1 MMFYDHIFIDVYQ
14 YLVKLTRLF
23 LSSSFSDKRYY
34 AEFGLI
40 DVSIVFFFSNIGVF
54 LPFSFVLGGCHFPS
68 IDLIFISAIIYK
80 CDMFQICFKFLK
92 LSFSAFHCCC
102 GLQGKAALLWDN

>member
-34 AEFGLI
+34 TEFGLI
-40 DVSIVFFFSNIGVF
+40 DVSIVFFFFQTQVF
-54 LPFSFVLGGCHFPS
+54 FFRSLLFWVVVISPVL
-68 IDLIFISAIIYK
+68 I
-80 CDMFQICFKFLK
+80 
-92 LSFSAFHCCC
+92 
-102 GLQGKAALLWDN
+102 

>member
-1 MMFYDHIFIDVYQ
+1 MLIIQSITMMFYDHIFIDVYQ

-40 DVSIVFFFSNIGVF
+40 DVSIVFFQTQVF
-54 LPFSFVLGGCHFPS
+54 FFRSLLFWVVVISPVL
-68 IDLIFISAIIYK
+68 I
-80 CDMFQICFKFLK
+80 
-92 LSFSAFHCCC
+92 
-102 GLQGKAALLWDN
+102 

>member
-1 MMFYDHIFIDVYQ
+1 MFYDHIFIDVYQ

-40 DVSIVFFFSNIGVF
+40 DVSIVFFFQTQVF
-54 LPFSFVLGGCHFPS
+54 FFRSLLFWVVVISPVL
-68 IDLIFISAIIYK
+68 I
-80 CDMFQICFKFLK
+80 
-92 LSFSAFHCCC
+92 
-102 GLQGKAALLWDN
+102 

>member
-40 DVSIVFFFSNIGVF
+40 DVSIVFFQTQVF
-54 LPFSFVLGGCHFPS
+54 FFRSLLFWVVVISPVL
-68 IDLIFISAIIYK
+68 I
-80 CDMFQICFKFLK
+80 
-92 LSFSAFHCCC
+92 
-102 GLQGKAALLWDN
+102 

>member
-1 MMFYDHIFIDVYQ
+1 MFYDHIFIDVYQ

-40 DVSIVFFFSNIGVF
+40 DVSIVFFQTQVF
-54 LPFSFVLGGCHFPS
+54 FFHSLLFWVVVISPVL
-68 IDLIFISAIIYK
+68 I
-80 CDMFQICFKFLK
+80 
-92 LSFSAFHCCC
+92 
-102 GLQGKAALLWDN
+102 

>member
-14 YLVKLTRLF
+14 YLVKLTCLF

-40 DVSIVFFFSNIGVF
+40 DVSIFFFSNTGVF

-80 CDMFQICFKFLK
+80 CDMFQVPETQFF
-92 LSFSAFHCCC
+92 SFS
-102 GLQGKAALLWDN
+102 LLLWSTGKSCAVVG

>member
-1 MMFYDHIFIDVYQ
+1 MFYDHIFIDVYQ

-40 DVSIVFFFSNIGVF
+40 DVSIVFFFKHRC
-54 LPFSFVLGGCHFPS
+54 FSSVLF
-68 IDLIFISAIIYK
+68 
-80 CDMFQICFKFLK
+80 CFGW
-92 LSFSAFHCCC
+92 LSFP
-102 GLQGKAALLWDN
+102 QY